1 LLFLSYMPERVRGIK
16 GQDIISSDV
25 PVDMVVAQTLRN
37 LK

>member
-1 LLFLSYMPERVRGIK
+1 VRGIK

-25 PVDMVVAQTLRN
+25 PVDMVVAKTLRD